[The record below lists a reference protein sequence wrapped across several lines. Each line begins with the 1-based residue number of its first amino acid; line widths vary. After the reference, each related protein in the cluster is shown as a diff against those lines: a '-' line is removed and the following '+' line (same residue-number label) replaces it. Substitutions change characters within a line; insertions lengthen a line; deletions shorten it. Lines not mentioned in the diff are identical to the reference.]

1 MKQMFNKHYLK
12 VLLLIII
19 TLCVLLPHSYSQ
31 CDLTSNISVTGI
43 DRICPGETK
52 TLTANVSGAS
62 TDCCP
67 KEPLTGGCWKDASST
82 PTITCDTTKYR
93 AVYKLNMKP
102 QPDPGYT
109 SYCGGQYTN
118 SFLTKWSGSKEIE
131 GYFYERHDKTGFIKA
146 EFTYNQDTFLL
157 YLNYTASKPGAYNIC
172 NKSEFLNGVVSF
184 TKYSGFYVNCR
195 TGEEKSITFNG
206 EPVYTSYD
214 GTRDILIIFGWYL
227 GFGGTAWY
235 FEKLPNGVSNLAHCE
250 CKGGEKNTYKW
261 STGDTTK
268 VINVNTAGRYSVT
281 VTDCENCEI
290 SSSVE
295 IQECNAKIGNKVFF
309 DKNGNGVLN
318 SSEAGVADVTLN
330 LLSVG
335 ADSIANTTDDIIIK
349 TTKSDSLG
357 NYLFNNVESGS
368 YYIQVVPSSL
378 PTDKIFTTKDV
389 LNNELDEFDSDVDE
403 HGRTEKFFVKDKVD
417 NLTIDVGIKDKPK
430 VASVG
435 NLVWNDIDNDGI
447 KDANES
453 GIKGVLVKLRRPNN
467 EIVKLLETDANGN
480 YKFDN
485 LEPDTYKI
493 MFVIPSGIG
502 NYKPSKQTGF
512 GDDNV
517 DNNNDLNS
525 SSHTTA
531 LFVLES
537 GENNHT
543 IDAAF
548 VDVPLRD
555 ISIADIRV
563 SEGDGNATVQICID
577 QVSTHPVTVE
587 YSTSDKSAKKGLDYT
602 SVSDTIVI
610 QVGQTCVT
618 TP

>member
-1 MKQMFNKHYLK
+1 
-12 VLLLIII
+12 
-19 TLCVLLPHSYSQ
+19 
-31 CDLTSNISVTGI
+31 
-43 DRICPGETK
+43 
-52 TLTANVSGAS
+52 
-62 TDCCP
+62 
-67 KEPLTGGCWKDASST
+67 
-82 PTITCDTTKYR
+82 
-93 AVYKLNMKP
+93 
-102 QPDPGYT
+102 
-109 SYCGGQYTN
+109 
-118 SFLTKWSGSKEIE
+118 
-131 GYFYERHDKTGFIKA
+131 
-146 EFTYNQDTFLL
+146 
-157 YLNYTASKPGAYNIC
+157 
-172 NKSEFLNGVVSF
+172 
-184 TKYSGFYVNCR
+184 
-195 TGEEKSITFNG
+195 
-206 EPVYTSYD
+206 
-214 GTRDILIIFGWYL
+214 
-227 GFGGTAWY
+227 
-235 FEKLPNGVSNLAHCE
+235 
-250 CKGGEKNTYKW
+250 
-261 STGDTTK
+261 
-268 VINVNTAGRYSVT
+268 
-281 VTDCENCEI
+281 
-290 SSSVE
+290 
-295 IQECNAKIGNKVFF
+295 
-309 DKNGNGVLN
+309 
-318 SSEAGVADVTLN
+318 
-330 LLSVG
+330 
-335 ADSIANTTDDIIIK
+335 
-349 TTKSDSLG
+349 
-357 NYLFNNVESGS
+357 
-368 YYIQVVPSSL
+368 L

-467 EIVKLLETDANGN
+467 EIVKLLETDAN
-480 YKFDN
+480 
-485 LEPDTYKI
+485 
-493 MFVIPSGIG
+493 G